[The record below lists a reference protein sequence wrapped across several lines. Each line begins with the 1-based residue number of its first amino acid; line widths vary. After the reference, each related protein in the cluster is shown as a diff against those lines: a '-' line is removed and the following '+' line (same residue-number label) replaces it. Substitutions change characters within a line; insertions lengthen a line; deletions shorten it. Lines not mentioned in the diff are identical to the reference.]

1 MIDNSSKRLR
11 KALGLPLVFNDPRV
25 ELAFL
30 RQYRWTGV
38 RFARVAFS
46 LGAVLALLFFVLLIA
61 VPDDEVPTNPRQG
74 VRLALSISMS
84 LVVFIVHFRPRF
96 VVEHYILVIGGQLLL
111 TCLAVGVMSLLP
123 TDAIEPRSGRW
134 AVAMCLACW
143 LGYGFTRLPVVAV
156 IIPCVIGSA
165 LILAGAHTYGD
176 DYVRAL
182 WAYLITANISGWMMS
197 CAIERRE
204 RTLFRKS
211 RQLTQAT
218 RALERMARQAAKA
231 DAAKTSVMAA
241 VSHDLRQP
249 ISSLSLY
256 IQLLQSR
263 NAEVAAAGLNGLLQK
278 AGACVEVLSSNLG
291 RLAELSGLQEDRTP
305 IELRQ
310 VDLRE
315 VLERL
320 EHVYAVEAQR
330 RQVRLRVR
338 MPPIGKFLVR
348 SNEGRLWDVLS
359 NLVGN
364 ALKFGSPNR
373 APWVLVR
380 ARRVGDSVTVL
391 VCDNGVGID
400 QADHE
405 RVFEEHYQVDNAER
419 NRERG
424 YGLGLSIV
432 REMIDRLP
440 GHSMR
445 LRSARDAGAC
455 FAVYM
460 HRVPLRDVGS
470 SIVGGEIDRAGAGR
484 SSSSPMGDTPPL
496 LAADALAVS
505 ELSSHYACLS
515 LQEGERALA
524 GAYMLLVEDDAS
536 MREALGLMLE
546 RWGALVEAVA
556 QASEALHCIEHGERL
571 FDVVISDYRLPGH
584 FDGLRLIGEA
594 RRLLGEPIPAVLIS
608 AELNM
613 QELRKQAPDDV
624 VVLPKPL
631 DTRVLRGVL
640 IALTRRSLGRQ
651 EVEAASQ

>member
-1 MIDNSSKRLR
+1 MRFGLPKSFEDARVERIFRHQYRTSGARFAKIAFLVAAIFTLAFIVLLSVAATEVQASITRQSAR
-11 KALGLPLVFNDPRV
+11 LGLFCLLLSTSIFLHYKTEAAVRHFYCAVGLPTAVAAITVGAIGLVPADAEVVSAN
-25 ELAFL
+25 
-30 RQYRWTGV
+30 
-38 RFARVAFS
+38 RFA
-46 LGAVLALLFFVLLIA
+46 I
-61 VPDDEVPTNPRQG
+61 
-74 VRLALSISMS
+74 
-84 LVVFIVHFRPRF
+84 
-96 VVEHYILVIGGQLLL
+96 
-111 TCLAVGVMSLLP
+111 
-123 TDAIEPRSGRW
+123 
-134 AVAMCLACW
+134 AMCLTCW
-143 LGYGFTRLPVVAV
+143 LCFGFTRLTAPFVLAICCVA
-156 IIPCVIGSA
+156 S
-165 LILAGAHTYGD
+165 LLTLAGAYLQHD
-176 DYVRAL
+176 DHIMAIAV
-182 WAYLITANISGWMMS
+182 YLVIANLIGWVMS
-197 CAIERRE
+197 IEIERRE

-380 ARRVGDSVTVL
+380 ARWVGDSVAVL

-571 FDVVISDYRLPGH
+571 FDVIISDYRLPGH

-651 EVEAASQ
+651 EVESASQ